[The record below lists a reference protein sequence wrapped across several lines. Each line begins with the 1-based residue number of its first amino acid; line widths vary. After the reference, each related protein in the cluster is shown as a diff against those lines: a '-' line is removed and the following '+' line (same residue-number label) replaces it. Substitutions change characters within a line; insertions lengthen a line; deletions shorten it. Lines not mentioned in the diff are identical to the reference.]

1 MPAPNIVWI
10 FVWICNPEQS
20 SLLPAE
26 DTASIQVYWEISLHD
41 FLKFDSLRRH
51 RPVPCCAEKGSLW
64 VTQT

>member
-51 RPVPCCAEKGSLW
+51 RPVLC
-64 VTQT
+64 